1 MRVSQIAAWCEC
13 ETYAL
18 QSPPRQ
24 AGRTNIA
31 AHVGTMA
38 HAMIADL
45 PVPEPEGRLA
55 FDYLTPTERAATIQA
70 TAIARYARQLMVN
83 QGYGVLAREEEY
95 ITEELTGHLDIRA
108 WHSEHGE
115 AIIDLKTGNGIGA
128 AFLQV
133 GGYISLSRPP
143 GINQQVPMGGV
154 LHVPRVRID
163 KDVKGTLEFRDGMAL
178 MQAWTQNYDRIQEVL
193 QGFPPTR
200 SPGLHCKRCAVRDCA
215 VRIG

>member
-1 MRVSQIAAWCEC
+1 
-13 ETYAL
+13 
-18 QSPPRQ
+18 
-24 AGRTNIA
+24 
-31 AHVGTMA
+31 
-38 HAMIADL
+38 MIADL

-70 TAIARYARQLMVN
+70 TAIARHARQLMVN
-83 QGYGVLAREEEY
+83 QGWGVLAREEEY

-108 WHSEHGE
+108 WHSDHGE

-154 LHVPRVRID
+154 LHVPRVR
-163 KDVKGTLEFRDGMAL
+163 
-178 MQAWTQNYDRIQEVL
+178 
-193 QGFPPTR
+193 
-200 SPGLHCKRCAVRDCA
+200 
-215 VRIG
+215 

>member
-1 MRVSQIAAWCEC
+1 MTMRVSQIAAWCEC

-128 AFLQV
+128 ALACRWAAT
-133 GGYISLSRPP
+133 YPCHARRESTSRC
-143 GINQQVPMGGV
+143 
-154 LHVPRVRID
+154 RWAACCTCRAWRI
-163 KDVKGTLEFRDGMAL
+163 E
-178 MQAWTQNYDRIQEVL
+178 
-193 QGFPPTR
+193 QGR
-200 SPGLHCKRCAVRDCA
+200 
-215 VRIG
+215 